1 MAAPECFGTEH
12 VNINFIYILF
22 FIYLMIIDY
31 LIFFMVINHVLSSF
45 CPQILGKK
53 ISNPH

>member
-12 VNINFIYILF
+12 VNINFIYISF
-22 FIYLMIIDY
+22 FIYLTIIDY
-31 LIFFMVINHVLSSF
+31 LIFSMVINHALSSF